1 MINTTYETGYA
12 QGQLKI
18 LSPRPDWTVLNL
30 PCGAGTLAVTL
41 ARKVRMVTAMDPS
54 ASMLDMVD
62 DRCVTEGI
70 SNVRTVLGGFRD
82 DDCRTLGVEKHDIAV
97 ASRPP
102 QVEDLSPA
110 IAKLNQM
117 SRKRVCMITTIGDGA
132 YDRRIFEAAGKS
144 GGEDLTIFTATTF
157 FTGWG

>member
-1 MINTTYETGYA
+1 MA
-12 QGQLKI
+12 
-18 LSPRPDWTVLNL
+18 
-30 PCGAGTLAVTL
+30 
-41 ARKVRMVTAMDPS
+41 PS

-70 SNVRTVLGGFRD
+70 SNVRTVLGDSRD

-117 SRKRVCMITTIGDGA
+117 ASKRVCMITTIGDGP
-132 YDRRIFEAAGKS
+132 YDRRIFEAAGRNLA
-144 GGEDLTIFTATTF
+144 GGTSLFFTTTTF